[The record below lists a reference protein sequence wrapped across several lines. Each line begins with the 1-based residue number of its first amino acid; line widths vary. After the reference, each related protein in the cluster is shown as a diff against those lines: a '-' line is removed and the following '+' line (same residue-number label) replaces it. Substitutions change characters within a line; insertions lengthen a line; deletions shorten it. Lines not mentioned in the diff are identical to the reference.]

1 MNKTAMRIGTGT
13 PALVA
18 GLCFFSALLANAA
31 TVSVDCDA
39 GNTITGALGGVKPG
53 DTVLVSGTCKEQVSV
68 APEIVRITLDGQ
80 KKTTIQHPGGTAA
93 SPHAVYI
100 RGKEITIK
108 GFTVTGGLDGIHLSG
123 PASTV
128 IDGNVVVKNAGRGI
142 HIDKGS
148 IARILNTTVEQSGG
162 IGIDVTGASYAYI
175 GVYIPRVP
183 ALAPNTIRNN
193 GGPGINIERSS
204 GAWIVGNTISN
215 NKESGIVVHRN
226 AQADVIANVI
236 NANGGDA
243 VTVSYNGGVNLSSE
257 PRRDGPNQTA
267 RGADQRRC
275 GNPVHDRR
283 LRRWASRNAGREA
296 GRKRVRHYVRRSR
309 GCPLMSAT
317 PRDLLSDAAMLS

>member
-1 MNKTAMRIGTGT
+1 MDKTAIRMRTGK
-13 PALVA
+13 AVLLAV
-18 GLCFFSALLANAA
+18 LWSSALPVNAA

-39 GNTITGALGGVKPG
+39 GNTITSALGSVKPG
-53 DTVLVSGTCKEQVSV
+53 DTVLVSGTCKEQVSI
-68 APEIVRITLDGQ
+68 APEIVRITMDGQ
-80 KKTTIQHPGGTAA
+80 RKTTIQHPGGAAA

-148 IARILNTTVEQSGG
+148 IARILNSTVQDSGG
-162 IGIDVTGASYAYI
+162 IGIDITGASYAYI
-175 GVYIPRVP
+175 GVLIPRVP
-183 ALAPNTIRNN
+183 ALSPNTIRNN

-215 NKESGIVVHRN
+215 NKESGIAVHRN
-226 AQADVIANVI
+226 AQADIIANVI

-243 VTVSYNGGVNLSSE
+243 ITVSHNGGVNLSSE
-257 PRRDGPNQTA
+257 TRRDGPNQTA
-267 RGADQRRC
+267 SAQSNGGAGIKCMIGGYVEGPLGTLTGKRGAKEFDNSC
-275 GNPVHDRR
+275 VDR
-283 LRRWASRNAGREA
+283 
-296 GRKRVRHYVRRSR
+296 V
-309 GCPLMSAT
+309 SA
-317 PRDLLSDAAMLS
+317 P